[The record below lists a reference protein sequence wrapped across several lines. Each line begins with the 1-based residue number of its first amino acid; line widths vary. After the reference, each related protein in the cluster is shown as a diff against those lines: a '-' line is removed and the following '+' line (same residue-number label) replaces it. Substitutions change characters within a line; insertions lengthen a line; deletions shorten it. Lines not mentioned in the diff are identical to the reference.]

1 MLEARPRRFDTL
13 ANAEAYTPD
22 TAPTFIDVAGYSAPG
37 DGGGAVYRK
46 VGAEPAHEG
55 KFSVTLADGETVVWY
70 ELAPVGPITPQKF
83 GAKADG
89 VFAVDGAVT
98 AADTTFTSATAAF
111 AAADVGKLIK
121 VGGAGASGATLI
133 TTIASVNS
141 GTSVEL
147 ADAAG
152 TTVTG
157 ANYTYGTDDLT
168 AVENARDYCWAFTN
182 RSEEHT
188 SELQSLMR
196 RPYAVFCLK
205 QKNSFG
211 NIK

>member
-70 ELAPVGPITPQKF
+70 ELAPVGPITPQKL

-98 AADTTFTSATAAF
+98 AADTN
-111 AAADVGKLIK
+111 LP
-121 VGGAGASGATLI
+121 
-133 TTIASVNS
+133 
-141 GTSVEL
+141 
-147 ADAAG
+147 
-152 TTVTG
+152 
-157 ANYTYGTDDLT
+157 
-168 AVENARDYCWAFTN
+168 
-182 RSEEHT
+182 RSEERGVGQGCVRQWRSRWVPDH
-188 SELQSLMR
+188 
-196 RPYAVFCLK
+196 
-205 QKNSFG
+205 
-211 NIK
+211 

>member
-1 MLEARPRRFDTL
+1 MRISDW
-13 ANAEAYTPD
+13 
-22 TAPTFIDVAGYSAPG
+22 ISDVCSS
-37 DGGGAVYRK
+37 DL
-46 VGAEPAHEG
+46 
-55 KFSVTLADGETVVWY
+55 FSVTLADGETVVWY

-147 ADAAG
+147 ADAAA
-152 TTVTG
+152 TG
-157 ANYTYGTDDLT
+157 
-168 AVENARDYCWAFTN
+168 R
-182 RSEEHT
+182 HT

-196 RPYAVFCLK
+196 ISYAV
-205 QKNSFG
+205 
-211 NIK
+211 

>member
-1 MLEARPRRFDTL
+1 MCVCFVCVFLFFFKQKT
-13 ANAEAYTPD
+13 AYEVRISD
-22 TAPTFIDVAGYSAPG
+22 WSSDVCSS
-37 DGGGAVYRK
+37 D
-46 VGAEPAHEG
+46 
-55 KFSVTLADGETVVWY
+55 L
-70 ELAPVGPITPQKF
+70 
-83 GAKADG
+83 

-168 AVENARDYCWAFTN
+168 AVENARAYCWAFTN
-182 RSEEHT
+182 SIRGG
-188 SELQSLMR
+188 QIGKR
-196 RPYAVFCLK
+196 AV
-205 QKNSFG
+205 
-211 NIK
+211 